1 MPRAMR
7 SNLALKLATV
17 ALGAATLAIAAGQLP
32 AQADYGPPPPP
43 PNAPGGFHAV
53 ITSQTIG
60 PAGGVIGPVRINGL
74 TVALT
79 IRPGTFT
86 TPVQITLTAPNPL
99 EIGAGGHP
107 GYRAVGGVGVQIEVN
122 GKPYTGNFGRS
133 LTLDISGFA
142 ISPGVRVGV
151 WDGTE
156 FKFIAATVGGPTVR
170 VSFVGSGDFAV
181 FVPTGGG
188 RGGQQA
194 GSVRS
199 GRATAVVHSTRVRQQ
214 VVLTSLYLAPAGL
227 SPAGIGVLA
236 PEWLAASSH

>member
-32 AQADYGPPPPP
+32 AQAAYGPPPPP

-122 GKPYTGNFGRS
+122 GKPYTGNFGHS

-142 ISPGVRVGV
+142 IWPGVRVGV
-151 WDGTE
+151 WNGTK
-156 FKFIAATVGGPTVR
+156 FKFIAATVSGPTVR
-170 VSFVGSGDFAV
+170 VSFVGSEDFAV
-181 FVPTGGG
+181 FAPTGGGGG

-194 GSVRS
+194 GSARS
-199 GRATAVVHSTRVRQQ
+199 GRATAVARSTRVRQASRPDQ
-214 VVLTSLYLAPAGL
+214 PVPRPCRVVTGRDRRARP
-227 SPAGIGVLA
+227 
-236 PEWLAASSH
+236 